1 VKAIQM
7 VLNKILAPALLLMDK
22 LSFKFKIIASISIL
36 FILLIFPSRTIFL
49 EHYEQKEKQNLQLI
63 GLEYITLMYKLIGT
77 IQNHREFAMI
87 YIEDENNS
95 SITENLEISENQFYG
110 LRSSIS
116 EYDSKHL
123 QLLEKNRNFIKAI
136 TKFELVTINRI
147 KTNIAKLLDK
157 EVLAEEIY
165 KKHNDIVKLLRK
177 ATFDIS
183 KKTYFSESKD
193 SRINYLG
200 EMLQDKLP
208 QLYDYTGRLKAI
220 SSTILLQKKMLH
232 EQTKNLY
239 SISSSLTSLESDLVD
254 NIVLSRI
261 NNYEGLQGFALKV
274 SDTLEEILLIIN
286 QDILQKKELNQT
298 IPIINQRAKVALDVQ
313 DGLFE
318 AFIYSYKDTI
328 TELKMR
334 LDHEL
339 TILLYGFIAI
349 MLIAGYIIF
358 AFYLSI
364 TGNLKKLQT
373 ASEMIAEGKTDIHLE
388 VDKKD
393 EIGNALLAFNTM
405 SDKLN
410 TNISFLNGYKL
421 AIDKSS
427 IVSKTDLKGI
437 ITYVNDMFCKASGY
451 TREELIGSSHNI
463 VRHPDVPK
471 EEFKNMWDTIQNKQ
485 IWKGTI
491 KNRRKDGSAYI
502 VNATIIPILDNKGE
516 ISEYVAV
523 RHDITELE
531 ASKEEIKKQ
540 RIDLL
545 TGLPNRNQLLEDLKT
560 AVKPIL
566 FYINI
571 DDFSGLN
578 DFYGERIG
586 DNALLRMREIL
597 SQMQSI
603 NNFKLYKLES
613 DQFLLLFEEG
623 YLSRD
628 NLEFYFE
635 EVIQEI
641 EQKIIAPGGKYQNR
655 IAIAVSGGA
664 ATYYANDDYEKLIL
678 YSNIARKQ
686 ARKEHKKFLLFQHS
700 MRKHEDYAHNIEWVK
715 RIKEA
720 IDDDRI
726 VCYYQ
731 PIYQNKSSK
740 AFKFETLVRLL
751 DKDGQAISP
760 FFFLEIAKKSR
771 LYPQITQII
780 IDKAFEKFRNLP
792 EYEFSI
798 NLTVDD
804 ILHEKTT
811 NHIYQKLEN
820 FPHPERVIFEITESQ
835 EVDDYK
841 IINSFIKYVKKYN
854 VKIAIDDFGSGYA
867 NFEHILSIDADFIK
881 IDGSLIKNVH
891 TDQNSKI
898 ITEAIINFSK
908 KLKRETIVEF
918 VHNEEVYTIV
928 KALGADYCQGFYL
941 GAPSSQIN

>member
-1 VKAIQM
+1 MIFQ
-7 VLNKILAPALLLMDK
+7 KIFTPALLFMDR

-36 FILLIFPSRTIFL
+36 FILLIFPSRTIFQ
-49 EHYEQKEKQNLQLI
+49 EHYEQKERQNLQLI
-63 GLEYITLMYKLIGT
+63 GLEYITFMYKLMGIV
-77 IQNHREFAMI
+77 QNHRELTMI
-87 YIEDENNS
+87 YIEDTHNT
-95 SITENLEISENQFYG
+95 SIIEDLEVSENRFYG
-110 LRSSIS
+110 LRSSLS
-116 EYDSKHL
+116 DYDSKNL
-123 QLLEKNRNFIKAI
+123 QLLEKNPNFIKAI
-136 TKFELVTINRI
+136 TKFELVTTSRMKKNLTQI
-147 KTNIAKLLDK
+147 LDK
-157 EVLAEEIY
+157 EALVEEMY
-165 KKHNDIVKLLRK
+165 KKHNEIVKLIRK

-183 KKTYFSESKD
+183 QKTYFSESQD

-208 QLYDYTGRLKAI
+208 QLYDYTGRLKGI

-239 SISSSLTSLESDLVD
+239 AISSSLTSLESQLVD

-261 NNYEGLQGFALKV
+261 SNYEGLQGYALKV

-286 QDILQKKELNQT
+286 QDILQKYELDQS
-298 IPIINQRAKVALDVQ
+298 IPIINQRAKVALTMQ
-313 DGLFE
+313 EALFE
-318 AFIYSYKDTI
+318 SFIYSYRDSI
-328 TELKMR
+328 TELNAQ
-334 LDHEL
+334 LDHDL
-339 TILLYGFIAI
+339 SILLAGFIAI
-349 MLIAGYIIF
+349 ILIASYIVF

-393 EIGNALLAFNTM
+393 EIGDALLAFNTM

-410 TNISFLNGYKL
+410 TNISFLDGYKL

-437 ITYVNDMFCKASGY
+437 ITYANDMFCEVSGY

-471 EEFKNMWDTIQNKQ
+471 EEFKNMWDTIQDKR
-485 IWKGTI
+485 IWKGVV

-502 VNATIIPILDNKGE
+502 VNATILPILDNKGE

-540 RIDLL
+540 RVDLL
-545 TGLPNRNQLLEDLKT
+545 TSLPNRNQLLEDLET
-560 AVKPIL
+560 AIKPII

-578 DFYGERIG
+578 DFYGERVG
-586 DNALLRMREIL
+586 DNILLRLTEIL
-597 SQMQSI
+597 SQMQSDKT
-603 NNFKLYKLES
+603 FALYKLES

-628 NLEFYFE
+628 NLELYFE
-635 EVIQEI
+635 EMIQEI
-641 EQKIIAPGGKYQNR
+641 EKQVIAPEGKYQNR
-655 IAIAVSGGA
+655 IAISVSGGA
-664 ATYYANDDYEKLIL
+664 VTYYANDDYEKLIL
-678 YSNIARKQ
+678 YSNIARKK
-686 ARKEHKKFLLFQHS
+686 AREEHKKFLLFKHS
-700 MRKHEDYAHNIEWVK
+700 MRKHEDYAHNTEWVK

-720 IDDDRI
+720 INEDRI

-731 PIYQNKSSK
+731 PIYREKNTQ

-751 DKDGQAISP
+751 DKDGQAVSP
-760 FFFLEIAKKSR
+760 FFFLEIAKKAR

-780 IDKAFEKFRNLP
+780 IDKAFEKFENLP
-792 EYEFSI
+792 EYAFSI
-798 NLTVDD
+798 NLTIDD
-804 ILHEKTT
+804 ILSDTT
-811 NHIYQKLEN
+811 KNYIYQKLES

-841 IINSFIKYVKKYN
+841 IINNFIKYVKEYN
-854 VKIAIDDFGSGYA
+854 VQIAVDDFGSGYA
-867 NFEHILSIDADFIK
+867 NFEHILNIDADFIK
-881 IDGSLIKNVH
+881 VDGSLIKNVH
-891 TDQNSKI
+891 TDPNSRI
-898 ITEAIINFSK
+898 ITEAIISFSK

-928 KALGADYCQGFYL
+928 KSLGADYCQGFYL
-941 GAPSSQIN
+941 GAPSSTIN